1 MYNDESD
8 ELNTSEPLELILEF
22 TFANLNKFKDW
33 INGFALKEGFSYKIR
48 TSKIDQDVMWRATY
62 ECTKSGS
69 HVLQSTLNFTK
80 QRSIHFQ

>member
-48 TSKIDQDVMWRATY
+48 TSK
-62 ECTKSGS
+62 C
-69 HVLQSTLNFTK
+69 FTK
-80 QRSIHFQ
+80 YIKFH